1 MIAKMTSSLQTS
13 TVTGILAVLLAVLIN
28 APSVSVKAQRTGY
41 EENLQRLQQK
51 ETGSYLIYSDS

>member
-41 EENLQRLQQK
+41 EANLQRLQQK